1 MSASYWLVDFRLSV
15 LIGYQLCPSK
25 LYRVISVLIGWI
37 AFAVSV
43 DFLLKVGKGDE
54 YRESRVPTER

>member
-1 MSASYWLVDFRLSV
+1 M

-25 LYRVISVLIGWI
+25 MYRAVSVLIGWI
-37 AFAVSV
+37 AFVVSV
-43 DFLLKVGKGDE
+43 DFLLKVGKDDE

>member
-1 MSASYWLVDFRLSV
+1 M